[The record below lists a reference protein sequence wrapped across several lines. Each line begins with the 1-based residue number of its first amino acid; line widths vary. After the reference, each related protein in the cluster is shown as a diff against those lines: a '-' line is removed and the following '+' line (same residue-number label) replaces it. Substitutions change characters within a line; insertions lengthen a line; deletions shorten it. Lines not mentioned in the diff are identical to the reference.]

1 MLAHRVI
8 PVMLCR
14 GRTLVKGE
22 RFDSWRSVGVAAQA
36 VRIMQARQC
45 DELVLLDIGATPKG
59 RGPDLDLVRELSEV
73 CFMPLAVGGGVKNL
87 DDVRALLAAGADKV
101 VIGTEAWT
109 SDVVR
114 RAADAVG
121 CQAIVVTCDVVRG
134 LKDVVGPKCMRDAA
148 PARAAWAADQGA
160 GEILLTAVDLE
171 GTMAGYDL
179 ELIRQVSEAVSIPVI
194 ANGGCS
200 GPEDMVAAIQ
210 AGASAVAAGA
220 LFQFSDVTPRDCARH
235 LAAAGIEARC

>member
-73 CFMPLAVGGGVKNL
+73 CFMPLAVGEHQNWISRPCRMSGFVK
-87 DDVRALLAAGADKV
+87 RTAISAIWSR
-101 VIGTEAWT
+101 VIPIRSRT
-109 SDVVR
+109 SDT
-114 RAADAVG
+114 G
-121 CQAIVVTCDVVRG
+121 T
-134 LKDVVGPKCMRDAA
+134 
-148 PARAAWAADQGA
+148 PA
-160 GEILLTAVDLE
+160 
-171 GTMAGYDL
+171 
-179 ELIRQVSEAVSIPVI
+179 
-194 ANGGCS
+194 
-200 GPEDMVAAIQ
+200 
-210 AGASAVAAGA
+210 
-220 LFQFSDVTPRDCARH
+220 
-235 LAAAGIEARC
+235 